1 MSSLLFS
8 SSSSLL
14 IPTPLLS
21 SLRQSSLHTQ
31 ISLLPNYYYNNSNNA
46 HTLYSSFRSLCSST
60 DGQVSVVNFQD
71 LLEKDWSF
79 LESDHLN
86 SPKQQTQKTNLIISE
101 AEIDSN
107 SRVLVSIPSEDFV
120 DRLVD
125 STKCE
130 VILVVHDSL
139 FVLAGI
145 KEKHDLVK
153 CWQGELIYVPEKWGP
168 FDVVFL
174 CYLPAL
180 PFDLQ
185 QIFDTIAKRCSP
197 GARLVISFS
206 QGREVVDQQQK
217 EYPDVVLSDL
227 PHKQNLERVAADH
240 SFEITKFV
248 DEPGFYLA
256 VLKFSGAVC

>member
-1 MSSLLFS
+1 MNHSIIETGHATLAPSGLGWTLGGITFDLFLMLTWTSLIVFMLVGWKKKRVQNCDAHFLRLFAC
-8 SSSSLL
+8 
-14 IPTPLLS
+14 
-21 SLRQSSLHTQ
+21 H
-31 ISLLPNYYYNNSNNA
+31 SNCTN
-46 HTLYSSFRSLCSST
+46 
-60 DGQVSVVNFQD
+60 

-86 SPKQQTQKTNLIISE
+86 SPQKSNFIISE
-101 AEIDSN
+101 AQIDSN

-120 DRLVD
+120 DRLVH
-125 STKCE
+125 SSKCKLL
-130 VILVVHDSL
+130 LVVHDSL

-180 PFDLQ
+180 PFDLH
-185 QIFDTIAKRCSP
+185 QIFHTIAKRCLP

-206 QGREVVDQQQK
+206 QGREVVDQQRK
-217 EYPDVVLSDL
+217 EYTDVVVSDL
-227 PHKQNLERVAADH
+227 PQKQNLEKVAADN

-256 VLKFSGAVC
+256 VLKFCGGAC